1 MTTQQLCLKLQAD
14 ISTLIEACVQ
24 EVGDELYVLNCLAEL
39 AEEWDDRVAE
49 LIDEESDGIVDDPD
63 KY

>member
-1 MTTQQLCLKLQAD
+1 MTPQQLCLKLQAD
-14 ISTLIEACVQ
+14 ISTLIWACVK

-39 AEEWDDRVAE
+39 AMEWDDRVAE
-49 LIDEESDGIVDDPD
+49 LIDEESDEIEDDPD

>member
-1 MTTQQLCLKLQAD
+1 MSPQQLCLKLQAD
-14 ISTLIEACVQ
+14 ISTLIEDCVQ
-24 EVGDELYVLNCLAEL
+24 KVGDELFVLNCLAEL

-49 LIDEESDGIVDDPD
+49 LIDEESDEIEDDPD